1 MKRLIQIAV
10 ALLVIGM
17 SSGCVFLKTTSMSNI
32 KSIPIPD
39 GLTDHEAIGGVV
51 ISTDVSRMPA
61 KWTNKEKILG
71 LAVKSVLVFPGA
83 GMGDRYADGRWRIE
97 EVRDNYA
104 VLGYNSNQHYIRI
117 KYQIQGKELV
127 PEVLDTDNM
136 TQFWGRMHKNGVMW
150 VNRNIPII
158 REGMWQVKTIK
169 VDAVEEEKEASGK
182 TRKAEI
188 VEGVEKDA
196 AAKPITAS

>member
-1 MKRLIQIAV
+1 
-10 ALLVIGM
+10 
-17 SSGCVFLKTTSMSNI
+17 
-32 KSIPIPD
+32 
-39 GLTDHEAIGGVV
+39 
-51 ISTDVSRMPA
+51 
-61 KWTNKEKILG
+61 
-71 LAVKSVLVFPGA
+71 
-83 GMGDRYADGRWRIE
+83 MGDRYADGRWRIE